1 MRNSKED
8 GFVNLQSS
16 QSIERGRLLS
26 IANEAD
32 NNVAN
37 TDQKKNEHN
46 LKLMNGTAGQQSSAL
61 GSFWNDPYGAQND
74 QKFAAMY
81 KESFEFQ
88 PSNVSASKESL
99 NLKL

>member
-1 MRNSKED
+1 M
-8 GFVNLQSS
+8 
-16 QSIERGRLLS
+16 S
-26 IANEAD
+26 IANEVENA
-32 NNVAN
+32 AN
-37 TDQKKNEHN
+37 TDQKQNENN

-88 PSNVSASKESL
+88 PSNISASKESL

>member
-26 IANEAD
+26 IAKEVENA
-32 NNVAN
+32 AN
-37 TDQKKNEHN
+37 TDQKQNEN
-46 LKLMNGTAGQQSSAL
+46 NIKLMNGTAGQHSSAL
-61 GSFWNDPYGAQND
+61 GSFWNDPYGASTND

-88 PSNVSASKESL
+88 PSNVSASKESMS
-99 NLKL
+99 LKL